1 MSELRAHVIR
11 LTKTMLYI
19 LALFVLGWGFTV
31 HQTIFASLLLG
42 ATVSFVNALYTA
54 FKAHQF
60 RRLIEAGRR
69 PRGSGM
75 LTRFSMVAL
84 AVFVAMRYPDFFHMP
99 SLAIG
104 LILVPVILFIDGTIT
119 GLRDSKIERGRG

>member
-1 MSELRAHVIR
+1 MSDLRAHVIR
-11 LTKTMLYI
+11 LTRTMLYI
-19 LALFVLGWGFTV
+19 LALLVLGWGFTA

-54 FKAHQF
+54 FKAQQF
-60 RRLIEAGRR
+60 RKLIEAGRR
-69 PRGSGM
+69 PKGSGM

-84 AVFVAMRYPDFFHMP
+84 AAVVAMRYPDFFHIP

-104 LILVPVILFIDGTIT
+104 LMAAPIILFVDGVIA
-119 GLRDSKIERGRG
+119 GLRNSKIERRRG